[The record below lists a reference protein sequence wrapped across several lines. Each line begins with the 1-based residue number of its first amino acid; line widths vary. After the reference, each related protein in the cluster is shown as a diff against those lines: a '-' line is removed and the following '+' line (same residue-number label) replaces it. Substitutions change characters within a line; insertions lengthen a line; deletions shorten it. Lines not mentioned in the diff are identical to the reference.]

1 MNKKTINFLLKYGK
15 SEVIFMFEEKND
27 GIEFISTKGRN
38 KFIKD
43 VQKALDEEN
52 INKKDYK
59 ELRELFK

>member
-1 MNKKTINFLLKYGK
+1 
-15 SEVIFMFEEKND
+15 MFEEKND